1 MGKPGEDTMPTAESI
16 CDSRPPVAHGW
27 SWTAVFALS
36 LFIAVPAILILLAAH
51 SVDRRSHP
59 TDEELTASFLAH
71 ESEFQ
76 TLTLMLD
83 ADRRKLPLGAGPF
96 DLADL
101 AAAGMA
107 RLDDYRTLLKKI
119 NAGNFRYF
127 PRSGNLIVPVSG
139 SDESLAES
147 RKSYLY
153 LSHDEPQPV
162 LNHRGYGWRGPGPYL
177 MTADRPI
184 KGRWFIHHDMTVA
197 VAFAPY

>member
-16 CDSRPPVAHGW
+16 CDSPGAHER

-71 ESEFQ
+71 ESDFQ

-83 ADRRKLPLGAGPF
+83 ADRGKLPLGAGPF

-101 AAAGMA
+101 AAAGAA

-119 NAGNFRYF
+119 DAGNFRYF
-127 PRSGNLIVPVSG
+127 PGSGNLIVPISG
-139 SDESLAES
+139 SDESLTES

-153 LSHDEPQPV
+153 LRHDEPQPV
-162 LNHRGYGWRGPGPYL
+162 LDHRSYGWRGPGPYL
-177 MTADRPI
+177 ITGDQPI